1 MLNVIGI
8 GRQALNKAVFGFG
21 KHALLFGDKV
31 LNINITHNVGNF
43 GAAVVRE
50 FITKIQ
56 CLGLYN
62 IKYTFV
68 TCQNCLALFNKVQ
81 FFLQFVKNFL
91 FFKTRQLT

>member
-21 KHALLFGDKV
+21 KHALLLGDKV
-31 LNINITHNVGNF
+31 LNINIAHNVGNF

-62 IKYTFV
+62 IKYTLM

-81 FFLQFVKNFL
+81 LFLQFVKNFL
-91 FFKTRQLT
+91 FFKTRELT